1 MKEIYMFKFYVLGY
15 NENDICACD
24 CLVNGRHCI
33 FENIVDPDS
42 CFALT
47 NIDCFFTKDDIYN
60 NLTDENER
68 KCFIFT

>member
-24 CLVNGRHCI
+24 CLMNGRHCI

-47 NIDCFFTKDDIYN
+47 NIDCFFTKDDI
-60 NLTDENER
+60 
-68 KCFIFT
+68 

>member
-24 CLVNGRHCI
+24 CLMNGRHCI
-33 FENIVDPDS
+33 FENTDFDS
-42 CFALT
+42 CFTRT
-47 NIDCFFTKDDIYN
+47 NMDCTFTKDGLYN